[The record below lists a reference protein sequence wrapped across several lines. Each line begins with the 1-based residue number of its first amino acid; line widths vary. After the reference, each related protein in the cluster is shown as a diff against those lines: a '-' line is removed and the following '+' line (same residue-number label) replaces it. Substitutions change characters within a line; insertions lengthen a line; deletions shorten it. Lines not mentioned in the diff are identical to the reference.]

1 MLYVLLTP
9 LFIKVLHLYGVDSL
23 WIDGGMSYE
32 KRNKVVT
39 NFHTLGN
46 PRVFIFLSVGSTG
59 LNLSIADVII
69 FFVSELVILPI
80 YSYSCHICRINLGV
94 HRMSDGSGDAAT
106 VSTENDG
113 QSNSSA
119 SR

>member
-9 LFIKVLHLYGVDSL
+9 LFIKVLHLYGIDSL

-39 NFHTLGN
+39 NFHTPGN
-46 PRVFIFLSVGSTG
+46 PRVSISPSVGSAG
-59 LNLSIADVII
+59 LNLSIADIVIS
-69 FFVSELVILPI
+69 FVSELVILPI

-94 HRMSDGSGDAAT
+94 HRMSDRSGDAAT
-106 VSTENDG
+106 ISH
-113 QSNSSA
+113 
-119 SR
+119 RK